1 MKLLKAVHP
10 RETLC
15 KEMHKQM
22 NLAGAPTR
30 LASPELYMILDVDE
44 LQKQVNRLENRVSR
58 MDRAA
63 ARARWRRK
71 PLQKFLEGKEI
82 LVMHCEQGFEKVVPD
97 GFKGKYKTENLET
110 LLNNLRF
117 LADLPEKI
125 IAEAANEDPVLSE
138 QVEDEISLPVE
149 ERLIVHKRDFNKI
162 KELAFSEDVSE
173 KNVIDVS
180 KNRTGYAKTSALD
193 EHTEEI
199 KQLLKEGKSRN
210 VIAEKYNVR
219 PQTVNYWIKK
229 RKIITSDQQAPPTP
243 GKKKCPTCI
252 FRQTDKNLGNCAY
265 IEIMGHTRGCSA
277 IECDKYV
284 KGKPLKKR
292 KDSGTKT
299 VNEDA

>member
-1 MKLLKAVHP
+1 MLQELKTKDA
-10 RETLC
+10 
-15 KEMHKQM
+15 
-22 NLAGAPTR
+22 
-30 LASPELYMILDVDE
+30 
-44 LQKQVNRLENRVSR
+44 
-58 MDRAA
+58 
-63 ARARWRRK
+63 
-71 PLQKFLEGKEI
+71 LQKFLEGKEI
-82 LVMHCEQGFEKVVPD
+82 LVTHCEQGFEKVVPD

>member
-1 MKLLKAVHP
+1 MLQELKTKDA
-10 RETLC
+10 
-15 KEMHKQM
+15 
-22 NLAGAPTR
+22 
-30 LASPELYMILDVDE
+30 
-44 LQKQVNRLENRVSR
+44 
-58 MDRAA
+58 
-63 ARARWRRK
+63 
-71 PLQKFLEGKEI
+71 LQKFLEGKEI
-82 LVMHCEQGFEKVVPD
+82 FVMYDESLTKDNPAYTTEKLEQMLSG
-97 GFKGKYKTENLET
+97 
-110 LLNNLRF
+110 LRF
-117 LADLPEKI
+117 LMDLPEEKKEI
-125 IAEAANEDPVLSE
+125 EEAKESLQETPKETPKETDPTQNEE
-138 QVEDEISLPVE
+138 SLQE

-162 KELAFSEDVSE
+162 KELASGEDVSE

-180 KNRTGYAKTSALD
+180 KNRTGYAKTSVLD

-199 KQLLKEGKSRN
+199 KQLLEEGKSRN

-229 RKIITSDQQAPPTP
+229 RKIIISDQQAPPTP

-265 IEIMGHTRGCSA
+265 IEVMGHTRGCSA

>member
-1 MKLLKAVHP
+1 MLQELKTKDA
-10 RETLC
+10 
-15 KEMHKQM
+15 
-22 NLAGAPTR
+22 
-30 LASPELYMILDVDE
+30 
-44 LQKQVNRLENRVSR
+44 
-58 MDRAA
+58 
-63 ARARWRRK
+63 
-71 PLQKFLEGKEI
+71 LQKFLEGKEI

-193 EHTEEI
+193 EHTEEK
-199 KQLLKEGKSRN
+199 KQ
-210 VIAEKYNVR
+210 
-219 PQTVNYWIKK
+219 
-229 RKIITSDQQAPPTP
+229 
-243 GKKKCPTCI
+243 
-252 FRQTDKNLGNCAY
+252 
-265 IEIMGHTRGCSA
+265 
-277 IECDKYV
+277 
-284 KGKPLKKR
+284 
-292 KDSGTKT
+292 
-299 VNEDA
+299 

>member
-1 MKLLKAVHP
+1 MLQELKTKDA
-10 RETLC
+10 
-15 KEMHKQM
+15 
-22 NLAGAPTR
+22 
-30 LASPELYMILDVDE
+30 
-44 LQKQVNRLENRVSR
+44 
-58 MDRAA
+58 
-63 ARARWRRK
+63 
-71 PLQKFLEGKEI
+71 LQKFLEGKEI
-82 LVMHCEQGFEKVVPD
+82 FVMYDESLTKDNPAYTTEKLEQMLSG
-97 GFKGKYKTENLET
+97 
-110 LLNNLRF
+110 LRF
-117 LADLPEKI
+117 LMDLPEEKKEI
-125 IAEAANEDPVLSE
+125 EEAKETPKETPRETDPAQNEEPPQE
-138 QVEDEISLPVE
+138 E
-149 ERLIVHKRDFNKI
+149 ERLIVHKRDFDKI
-162 KELAFSEDVSE
+162 KELASSEDVSE

-265 IEIMGHTRGCSA
+265 IEVMGHTRGCSA
-277 IECDKYV
+277 TECDKYV

-292 KDSGTKT
+292 KDSGTKA